1 MIELVEFS
9 IVIVGVFLSMCM
21 FSTLYGKSSP
31 LYALAE
37 ESYLGFAT
45 GLTVVVNV
53 LYIYRTGILG
63 IQAGDSILIIGVILG
78 LLTWTRIH
86 PKYAYI
92 SRFPIAITLGAQ
104 FGLAMR
110 TVIFTG
116 FIDQIKATIKPLL
129 AGTGTALLY
138 NWTVFLF
145 VVFTLSYFLY
155 TIELKGALGTSATI
169 GEYLMYAAFG
179 AIFAQTFMGRLSLF
193 VGFMQNYAVP
203 PWKTPYL
210 IGSMVT
216 VFALVALLDKANI
229 LNRLTPEE

>member
-1 MIELVEFS
+1 MIGLIEFS
-9 IVIVGVFLSMCM
+9 VVVVGIFLAMCM

-37 ESYLGFAT
+37 ESYIGFAT
-45 GLTVVVNV
+45 GLTIVVNV

-63 IQAGDSILIIGVILG
+63 IQAGDWVLVFGFILG
-78 LLTWTRIH
+78 LLTWTRIN
-86 PKYAYI
+86 PKYSYI
-92 SRFPIAITLGAQ
+92 SRLPITITIGAQ

-129 AGTGTALLY
+129 IGAGKELFY
-138 NWTVFLF
+138 NWTVLLF
-145 VVFTLSYFLY
+145 VVFTLSYFIY
-155 TIELKGALGTSATI
+155 TVELKGALGKSAAI

-179 AIFAQTFMGRLSLF
+179 AIFAQTFGGRIGLF

-203 PWKTPYL
+203 PWKIPYL
-210 IGSMVT
+210 IGSMIT
-216 VFALVALLDKANI
+216 VFVLVAWLDRAKILDK
-229 LNRLTPEE
+229 LTPEE